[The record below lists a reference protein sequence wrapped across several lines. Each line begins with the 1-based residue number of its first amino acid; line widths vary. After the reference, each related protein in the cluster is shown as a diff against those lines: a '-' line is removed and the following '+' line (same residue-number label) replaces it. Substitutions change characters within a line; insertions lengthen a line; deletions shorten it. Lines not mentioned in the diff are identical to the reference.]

1 MKKKHL
7 ASILSLLVA
16 IGIWVTVV
24 WVSPRREIPI
34 VDGLY
39 WGMSPAQA
47 EKVLGGSYET
57 EDLTVTDK
65 TEYRYKAVVFG
76 EEAEITCFFWKGRIL
91 SDIYFR
97 WDSNPEAIAGQ
108 AYNCLYEY
116 YHDQDGFF
124 LNEGDPVSLGID
136 YNGPILRYQITKEDT
151 SLTISCIDLR

>member
-7 ASILSLLVA
+7 ASILSLLLA

-24 WVSPRREIPI
+24 FVSPRREIPI
-34 VDGLY
+34 VEGLY

-47 EKVLGGSYET
+47 EKVLGYSYET
-57 EDLTVTDK
+57 EDLAVTGK

-76 EEAEITCFFWKGRIL
+76 EEAQITCFFWKGRKL

-97 WDSNPEAIAGQ
+97 WDSSPEAIAGL
-108 AYNCLYEY
+108 AYDCLYEY

-124 LNEGDPVSLGID
+124 LNEEDPVSLGID
-136 YNGPILRYQITKEDT
+136 YNGPILRYQIIQDDT
-151 SLTISCIDLR
+151 SLTISGIDLR

>member
-7 ASILSLLVA
+7 VSILFFLVA

-24 WVSPRREIPI
+24 FISPRREIPI
-34 VDGLY
+34 VEGLY

-47 EKVLGGSYET
+47 EKILGNSYET
-57 EDLTVTDK
+57 EDLLETEK

-76 EEAEITCFFWKGRIL
+76 EEAEITCFFWRGRKL

-97 WDSNPEAIAGQ
+97 WDSNQEAIAEQ

-124 LNEGDPVSLGID
+124 LKTEDPVSLGIN

-151 SLTISCIDLR
+151 TITVSCIDLR

>member
-7 ASILSLLVA
+7 VSILFFLVA

-34 VDGLY
+34 VEGLY

-47 EKVLGGSYET
+47 ENVLGNSYET
-57 EDLTVTDK
+57 EDLTETYK

-76 EEAEITCFFWKGRIL
+76 EEAQITCFFWKGRKL

-97 WDSNPEAIAGQ
+97 WDSNTESIATQ
-108 AYNCLYEY
+108 AYDCLYQF

-124 LNEGDPVSLGID
+124 LNTDDPVSLGID
-136 YNGPILRYQITKEDT
+136 YNGPKLLYQITKEDT

>member
-7 ASILSLLVA
+7 ASILFFLVA
-16 IGIWVTVV
+16 IGISVTVV

-34 VDGLY
+34 VEGLY

-47 EKVLGGSYET
+47 AKVMGDSYET
-57 EDLTVTDK
+57 KDLLVTDK
-65 TEYRYKAVVFG
+65 TEYCYKAVVFG
-76 EEAEITCFFWKGRIL
+76 EEAQITCFFWKGRKL

-97 WDSNPEAIAGQ
+97 WDSNTESIATQ
-108 AYNCLYEY
+108 AYDCLYQC

-124 LNEGDPVSLGID
+124 LNEGDPVSMGID
-136 YNGPILRYQITKEDT
+136 YNGPILRYEITKEDT